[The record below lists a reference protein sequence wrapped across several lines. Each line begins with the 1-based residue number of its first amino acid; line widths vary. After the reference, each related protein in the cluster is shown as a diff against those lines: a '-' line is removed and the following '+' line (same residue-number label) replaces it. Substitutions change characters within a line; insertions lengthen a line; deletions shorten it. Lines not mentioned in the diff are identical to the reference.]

1 MTTKTVGRFTS
12 VRAHQ
17 RYKIEDGTIVPGV
30 TTVVGILNKPALVPW
45 ANKLGLEGIM

>member
-17 RYKIEDGTIVPGV
+17 RYKMKDGTIVRELP
-30 TTVVGILNKPALVPW
+30 LL
-45 ANKLGLEGIM
+45 LEF